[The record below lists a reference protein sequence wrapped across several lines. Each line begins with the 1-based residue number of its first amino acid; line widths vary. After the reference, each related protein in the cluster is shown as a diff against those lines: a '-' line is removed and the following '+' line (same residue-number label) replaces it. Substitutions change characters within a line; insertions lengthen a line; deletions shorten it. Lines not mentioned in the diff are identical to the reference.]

1 MSKREQII
9 VGLLAGFLCPYLAF
23 VLFWW
28 TAAALTLNNI
38 LHISDRGIFIAA
50 MAGLALGI
58 ILDGIWLKHWIT
70 CFYRAKYRFL
80 VPVYLFCSLIAVA
93 SLMGLPLGNLVL
105 GTLAGVYVGRRMH
118 HAQGGAGTMALAAR
132 RAGIFTTSVTGLE
145 SLPISVLALREG
157 WVMRLLQAGLGMN
170 QNGIKGLE
178 GIGLALFLCVVLT
191 GFQFLCTRTS
201 VRCAFSR

>member
-1 MSKREQII
+1 MNKREQII

-28 TAAALTLNNI
+28 TAAALTLYKI
-38 LHISDRGIFIAA
+38 LPISDRGIFVAA
-50 MAGLALGI
+50 RAGLALGI
-58 ILDGIWLKHWIT
+58 ILDGICLKHWIA
-70 CFYRAKYRFL
+70 CFYHAKYRFL

-93 SLMGLPLGNLVL
+93 SFMGLPLGNLVM

-118 HAQGGAGTMALAAR
+118 HAQREPGAMVLSAR
-132 RAGIFTTSVTGLE
+132 RACIFAAAVTGLE
-145 SLPISVLALREG
+145 ALPISILALKEG

-170 QNGIKGLE
+170 QNGIQGIP
-178 GIGLALFLCVVLT
+178 GIGVAIFLCVTLT

-201 VRCAFSR
+201 ARFAFSR